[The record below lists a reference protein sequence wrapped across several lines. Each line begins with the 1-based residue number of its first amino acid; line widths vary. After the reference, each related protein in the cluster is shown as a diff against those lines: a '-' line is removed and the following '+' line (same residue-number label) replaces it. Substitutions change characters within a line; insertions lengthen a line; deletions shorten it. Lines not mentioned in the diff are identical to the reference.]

1 MYGCAKLA
9 GFMDEKIGGLRLR
22 LTHPTHSLLQRVVGT
37 LRHPT
42 HPLSYLNVIASP
54 LRSTFAISPT

>member
-9 GFMDEKIGGLRLR
+9 GFTDEKIGGLRLR
-22 LTHPTHSLLQRVVGT
+22 LTPPYKPPLPHPANL
-37 LRHPT
+37 P
-42 HPLSYLNVIASP
+42 YLNVIASP

>member
-9 GFMDEKIGGLRLR
+9 GFTDEKIGGLRLR
-22 LTHPTHSLLQRVVGT
+22 LTHPANL
-37 LRHPT
+37 P
-42 HPLSYLNVIASP
+42 YLNVIASP